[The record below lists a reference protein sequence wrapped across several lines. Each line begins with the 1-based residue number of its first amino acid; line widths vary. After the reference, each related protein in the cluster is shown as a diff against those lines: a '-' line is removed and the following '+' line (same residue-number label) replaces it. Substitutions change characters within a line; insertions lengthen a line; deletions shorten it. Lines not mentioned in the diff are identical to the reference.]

1 MECKYRLYQ
10 VNHHFLNIKIYPEWN
25 VKVFQNKEIKGD
37 IKIKIYPEWNVNN
50 TPSLVQFLNTS
61 LKSTQS
67 GM

>member
-25 VKVFQNKEIKGD
+25 VNDVTENQTEEIVK
-37 IKIKIYPEWNVNN
+37 
-50 TPSLVQFLNTS
+50 